1 MESRFDI
8 RRAMRQRRRSLSP
21 RQRRLAGQALARAL
35 SRSHLFLR
43 ARRIACF
50 IAADGEID
58 TAPVIRAAW
67 HAGKELYLPVLAPF
81 NGRRL
86 WFLRYHPDSPMT
98 RNRFG
103 IPEPRLRDNPRLPA
117 HRLDLVLTPLVA
129 FDGAGNR
136 LGMGGGYYDRTF
148 AFLHHRRHWQ
158 RPRLL
163 GLAYAFQQVDALPGE
178 PWDVPLW
185 GAATEQGL
193 IRFSQRQPE

>member
-136 LGMGGGYYDRTF
+136 LGMGGGYYDRMF
-148 AFLHHRRHWQ
+148 AYRRTRAHWPG
-158 RPRLL
+158 PRLL
-163 GLAYAFQQVDALPGE
+163 GLAHHCQKVDQLPVA
-178 PWDVPLW
+178 PWDVPLD
-185 GAATEQGL
+185 GIVSDQQIILLQANG
-193 IRFSQRQPE
+193 